1 MIPYLNDDVFYAII
15 ESALSSNRS
24 YPACQSTVAA
34 MMLLSR
40 ACSFTGGK
48 LLASSEIKIETLK
61 QLSSF
66 VMFCMA
72 DDGSRARHVKDLTID
87 IPKELR
93 FEPIEPWARPLAEL
107 MLKLSNVSR
116 LSLTPAYSLL
126 SEGALQREIASLA
139 SLNDLSLSE
148 DRSSLS
154 MRFLAKIKTP
164 LRHLTL
170 RKIYTPS
177 SSEDRTTT
185 MSFPEVSGLN
195 IVSETGKTVYIRPC
209 YIAWSRLSSLAVE
222 VVPLDSLNF
231 TASDHQEDFEQRFF
245 RRGANKMGNSRWG
258 TLDELSGSVVDIWT
272 LGLLC
277 RTVRRLVLHV
287 GQYHEY
293 RRRLPRRWICWQ
305 TYSRT
310 SARRRWS

>member
-1 MIPYLNDDVFYAII
+1 M
-15 ESALSSNRS
+15 ESALSSYRS

-40 ACSFTGGK
+40 AYNINHTGGK
-48 LLASSEIKIETLK
+48 LLASSEIQIETLK

-87 IPKELR
+87 VPKELR
-93 FEPIEPWARPLAEL
+93 LEPIEPFARSLAEL
-107 MLKLSNVSR
+107 MAKIPNVSR

-126 SEGALQREIASLA
+126 SEDALQREIAFLA

-177 SSEDRTTT
+177 
-185 MSFPEVSGLN
+185 
-195 IVSETGKTVYIRPC
+195 
-209 YIAWSRLSSLAVE
+209 
-222 VVPLDSLNF
+222 F
-231 TASDHQEDFEQRFF
+231 T
-245 RRGANKMGNSRWG
+245 W
-258 TLDELSGSVVDIWT
+258 L
-272 LGLLC
+272 
-277 RTVRRLVLHV
+277 
-287 GQYHEY
+287 
-293 RRRLPRRWICWQ
+293 
-305 TYSRT
+305 
-310 SARRRWS
+310 